1 MNHTATVFRGGVFFL
16 AFFRHAPGDM
26 ASLAEIRT
34 VFLGSPAFALPSLE
48 ALMNAGTN
56 IVGVVTQPD
65 KPAGRGNHIAS
76 PPVKIWAEE
85 HGLPVFQPKGL
96 KKEENRAFLPPLVP
110 DLLVIVAYGKIL
122 PKEVL
127 DLPKFG
133 AVNVHASLLPKYRG
147 PAPIPAAIL
156 AGDTETG
163 VTIMKLDE
171 GMDTGPTLAA
181 ERVPITPDDT
191 TGTLLKKLADVG
203 AHVLVPTLEQYLAGA
218 LSPTPQDDSRAS
230 ICPMITKDDGRIEWS
245 KPAEQIA
252 RMVRAYTPWP
262 QAFTHWQGKRLLI
275 HQAHPR
281 EQANSTPA
289 SAGQSVRHGQ
299 DIAVCTGKGVLVLA
313 RIQLEGG
320 KTLSAKDFVLGH
332 QSFLGSTLQ

>member
-1 MNHTATVFRGGVFFL
+1 MAFL
-16 AFFRHAPGDM
+16 RYDAKI
-26 ASLAEIRT
+26 ASSLTLLAMTTLSQIRT
-34 VFLGSPAFALPSLE
+34 VFLGSPTFALPSLE
-48 ALMNAGTN
+48 ALVSSGTQ

-65 KPAGRGNHIAS
+65 KPAGRGHHIAA

-96 KKEENRAFLPPLVP
+96 KKEENRAFLPPLAP
-110 DLLVIVAYGKIL
+110 DLLVVVAYGKIL

-156 AGDTETG
+156 AGDEETG

-181 ERVPITPDDT
+181 ERIPIASDDT
-191 TGTLLKKLADVG
+191 TGTLLPKLADVG
-203 AHVLVPTLEQYLAGA
+203 ARLLVPTLEQYLSGD
-218 LSPTPQDDSRAS
+218 LPPTPQDNTQAS
-230 ICPMITKDDGRIEWS
+230 ICSMIAKDDGRIDWS
-245 KPAEQIA
+245 KPAEYIA

-281 EQANSTPA
+281 EQADSTPVLV
-289 SAGQSVRHGQ
+289 GQIIRHGQ
-299 DIAVCTGKGVLVLA
+299 DIAVGTGKGFLVLA
-313 RIQLEGG
+313 HIQLEGG
-320 KTLSAKDFVLGH
+320 KTLSAKDFFLGH
-332 QSFLGSTLQ
+332 QSLLGSTLA